1 MSRETVPEV
10 GVYRYVF
17 HPSVAMGQVS
27 NTLFL
32 SALAAEAI
40 HGRARVQ
47 LDGDFRTDP
56 VTRSAIIDATTETGQ
71 TIARVFTEFI
81 SRELGE
87 QAFTVARNSRLGTN
101 LRASPPRSVE

>member
-1 MSRETVPEV
+1 MLGEKAGEV

-17 HPSVAMGQVS
+17 HQSVAMGQVS
-27 NTLFL
+27 NALFL

-56 VTRSAIIDATTETGQ
+56 VARSAIIDATTETGQ

-87 QAFTVARNSRLGTN
+87 QAFTVTRNSPSG
-101 LRASPPRSVE
+101 